1 MFVGHLG
8 LALIGKRVRPDAPL
22 SLLVGAAFLLDIVR
36 AGLDPFLS
44 PAWTNFLSHSIP
56 STLVLA
62 GLSALAA
69 MSRPATRHAGIAA
82 LVAVLCL
89 SHLPADYLTGCK
101 PTWFRGP
108 YLGLNL
114 YQRPL
119 YDLALEIPLLI
130 VGMRLARSVV
140 PNEHWISRRW
150 VLGACLTAQIAFL
163 IYGNGALGACVPDT
177 FGRRSPRAS
186 RTCCPSADFVPPWGK
201 S

>member
-1 MFVGHLG
+1 MLVGHLG

-22 SLLVGAAFLLDIVR
+22 SMLVGAAFLPDIVR
-36 AGLDPFLS
+36 AGLDLVVS
-44 PAWTNFLSHSIP
+44 SGWTNFLSHSIP

-69 MSRPATRHAGIAA
+69 TSRSATRQPGIAA
-82 LVAVLCL
+82 LLAALCV
-89 SHLPADYLTGCK
+89 SHLAADYLTGCK

-130 VGMRLARSVV
+130 VGTRLARPVL
-140 PNEHWISRRW
+140 PNGHWITRRW
-150 VLGACLTAQIAFL
+150 MFGACLTAQIAFL

-177 FGRRSPRAS
+177 FGRRSPPAS
-186 RTCCPSADFVPPWGK
+186 RTCCPSADFVPPWDK
-201 S
+201 R